1 MDDERNHTISLLVK
15 NKPDVLARISGLLS
29 GRGFNIENISAN
41 VTMNPGITKITIV
54 TRGDTATVIK
64 IEKQMKKLIDVID
77 VFNVKEDEAIQR
89 EMVLARIR
97 FSRENRNELMKTLE
111 AFPCRVVEETS
122 DHMVL
127 ELTGESNDIEQALT
141 SLEALG
147 MEDMSRSGVV
157 VL

>member
-1 MDDERNHTISLLVK
+1 MEEKNHTISLLVK

-41 VTMNPGITKITIV
+41 VTMNPGITKITMV

-77 VFNVKEDEAIQR
+77 VVNVKEDQPFQR
-89 EMVLARIR
+89 ELVLAKIKFNRDSRADLIR
-97 FSRENRNELMKTLE
+97 TLE
-111 AFPCRVVEETS
+111 AFPCRVVEEAPEY
-122 DHMVL
+122 MVL
-127 ELTGESNDIEQALT
+127 ELTGDSAEIDQALT

>member
-1 MDDERNHTISLLVK
+1 MEDKNHTISLLVK

-29 GRGFNIENISAN
+29 GKGFNIENISAN
-41 VTMNPGITKITIV
+41 VTMNPGITKITMV
-54 TRGDTATVIK
+54 ARGDTDTVVK

-77 VFNVKEDEAIQR
+77 VVHVKNKNSCQR
-89 EMVLARIR
+89 ELALAKVKFDRE
-97 FSRENRNELMKTLE
+97 SRGDLMKTLE
-111 AFPCRVVEETS
+111 TFSGRVLEETT
-122 DHMVL
+122 DYLIL
-127 ELTGESNDIEQALT
+127 EMTGNSSEIDRALI

>member
-1 MDDERNHTISLLVK
+1 MEEKNHTISLLVK

-41 VTMNPGITKITIV
+41 ITMNPGITKITMV
-54 TRGDTATVIK
+54 TRGDTETVIK

-77 VFNVKEDEAIQR
+77 VVHVKNGESFQR
-89 EMVLARIR
+89 ELVLAKVK
-97 FSRENRNELMKTLE
+97 FSRDSRGDLMKTLE
-111 AFPCRVVEETS
+111 SFPCRVVEEGP
-122 DHMVL
+122 DYLVL
-127 ELTGESNDIEQALT
+127 EMTGNSDEMEQALT

-147 MEDMSRSGVV
+147 MEEMSRSGVV